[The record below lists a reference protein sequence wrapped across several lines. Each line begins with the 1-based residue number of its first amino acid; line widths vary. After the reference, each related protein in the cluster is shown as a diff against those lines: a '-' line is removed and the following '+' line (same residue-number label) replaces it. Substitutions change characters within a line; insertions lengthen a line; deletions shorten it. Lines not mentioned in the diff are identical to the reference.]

1 MDNTTKESV
10 FQNDMISQFVSN
22 GWLLGTPEKYN
33 RERALYEEDLLGY
46 VKEAALELK
55 SEFKQAV

>member
-22 GWLLGTPEKYN
+22 DWLLGTPEKYN
-33 RERALYEEDLLGY
+33 RERALYEEDCWGMS
-46 VKEAALELK
+46 KRRR
-55 SEFKQAV
+55 